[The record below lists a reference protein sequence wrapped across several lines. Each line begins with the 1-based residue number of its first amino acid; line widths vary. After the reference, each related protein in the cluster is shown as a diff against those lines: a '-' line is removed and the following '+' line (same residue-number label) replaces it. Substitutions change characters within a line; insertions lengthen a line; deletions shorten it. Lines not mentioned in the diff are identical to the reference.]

1 MTSSAR
7 RGTSA
12 AIVIARKRC
21 SNRCRSSIDHV
32 VTPIIPRMTVP
43 PEPKADQDTTWRA
56 IAEARAARA
65 EFKAARAK
73 MAEAAEAAEQVR
85 ARVRSCSEGI
95 HAARA
100 SRPPREKS

>member
-73 MAEAAEAAEQVR
+73 MAEAAEQVR